1 MKVKRNIKKHILIV
15 EDEPDFA
22 ALVESTLKTKGYS
35 TSLAYNGEEAFSRVC
50 EKRPDLITL
59 DIQMP
64 RKTGLL
70 FYRQLKSNTA
80 FQNIPVLVITGLT
93 RNDREMENMIHT
105 FMKSDKVPSPEG
117 FMEKPID
124 GPNLIRVVEHFLQTK
139 STDGTEQTEI
149 RGV

>member
-1 MKVKRNIKKHILIV
+1 MKIKSNLRKHILIV

-35 TSLAYNGEEAFSRVC
+35 TAMAYNGEEAFSRVC

-64 RKTGLL
+64 RKTGVL

-80 FQNIPVLVITGLT
+80 FRNIPVLVITGLT
-93 RNDREMENMIHT
+93 RDDREMENMIHT
-105 FMKSDKVPSPEG
+105 LMQSERVPSPDG
-117 FMEKPID
+117 FLEKPID
-124 GPNLIRVVEHFLQTK
+124 GQNLISVVENFLQTK
-139 STDGTEQTEI
+139 TVDKAEPTEI
-149 RGV
+149 

>member
-1 MKVKRNIKKHILIV
+1 MKANQNIKKHILIV

-50 EKRPDLITL
+50 ERKPDLITL

-80 FQNIPVLVITGLT
+80 FHNIPVLVITGLT
-93 RNDREMENMIHT
+93 RNDREMEHMIHT
-105 FMKSDKVPSPEG
+105 FMQSDKVPSPEG
-117 FMEKPID
+117 FLEKPID
-124 GPNLIRVVEHFLQTK
+124 GQNLINVVERFLQTA
-139 STDGTEQTEI
+139 SADGTEQMQI
-149 RGV
+149 